1 MAKAQKAKEEEKFE
15 QGNQPSDNTEDVLL
29 VRSGLDNNN
38 SIGTAKL
45 LGSES
50 TSRIREEVQSSDY
63 VSYEEVLLDTYRRED
78 RRTNNSH
85 SKWCHRQGSVFVHLN
100 RLSWVILM
108 PRSQYCLAIYLF
120 FANPSPH
127 QER

>member
-100 RLSWVILM
+100 RLFMGNFDAQITIL
-108 PRSQYCLAIYLF
+108 PGIYLF
-120 FANPSPH
+120 IAHTSPH